1 MSETRSSDT
10 PAPSVHFRAVLFSA
24 IGVWA
29 TYWVLVTI
37 RTFLTDGTE
46 DMAAQLDMMW
56 RRGVVTLTGI
66 AMTLLIWAVLRRM
79 DRRALSARIAAIM
92 LLSLPASL
100 ATAWVN
106 TQIFKSL
113 TKSYS
118 LLDDGRTRITKDAQ
132 GNFVIEQPGQMP
144 LIVNAPRHDD
154 PKDLWQE
161 LTDVALGRYFLLIAW
176 GALYLALANAAAVRD
191 AERRE
196 AELRRAAK
204 AAELRSLRYQVNP
217 HFLFNTLNSLSALVL
232 TGKTAAAEQMIQS
245 IATFYRT
252 SLTGDA
258 TVDVPLADEVR
269 LQELYLEV
277 EAVRFPE
284 RLKTRIDVPDALAG
298 ACVPGLILQPL
309 VENAVKHAV
318 AATTR
323 PVTIRIAARADA
335 ERLSITVIDD
345 GPGKSL
351 NEDGCGIGLTNV
363 RDRLR
368 ARFGDD
374 ATLDVSSHAG
384 FAVTLTM
391 PLSFNDC

>member
-1 MSETRSSDT
+1 MSETPR
-10 PAPSVHFRAVLFSA
+10 APSVSFRTVLFSA
-24 IGVWA
+24 IGVWV
-29 TYWVLVTI
+29 TYFALVTL
-37 RTFLTDGTE
+37 RTLIVEGTA
-46 DMAAQLDMMW
+46 DMGSQYEMMA
-56 RRGVVTLTGI
+56 RRSVVAGTGV
-66 AMTLLIWAVLRRM
+66 AMSLLIWLVLRRM
-79 DRRALSARIAAIM
+79 DARTLRARIAAIM

-106 TQIFKSL
+106 TKIFTSM

-132 GNFVIEQPGQMP
+132 GNFVIETPGQMP
-144 LIVNAPRHDD
+144 LIVNAPHHDD
-154 PKDLWQE
+154 PKEMWQE

-176 GALYLALANAAAVRD
+176 GALYLALANAAVLVD

-258 TVDVPLADEVR
+258 TVDVPLSDEVR

-284 RLKTRIDVPDALAG
+284 RLKTLIEVPDALHS

-318 AATTR
+318 AATMR
-323 PVTIRIAARADA
+323 PVTIRIAARAER

-368 ARFGDD
+368 ARFGDA
-374 ATLDVSSHAG
+374 ATMDISSHAG

-391 PLSFNDC
+391 PLSYNDC

>member
-1 MSETRSSDT
+1 MSESARV
-10 PAPSVHFRAVLFSA
+10 PAVSFKAVLFSA

-29 TYWVLVTI
+29 TYFVLVTL
-37 RTFLTDGTE
+37 RTLIVEGTE
-46 DMAAQLDMMW
+46 DMASQFDMMG
-56 RRGVVTLTGI
+56 RRGVVAGTGI
-66 AMTLLIWAVLRRM
+66 AMTLLIWSVLRRM
-79 DRRALSARIAAIM
+79 DRRTLGARIAAIM

-106 TQIFKSL
+106 TKVFEEMN
-113 TKSYS
+113 KSYS
-118 LLDDGRTRITKDAQ
+118 LLDDGRTRITKDTQ
-132 GNFVIEQPGQMP
+132 GNFVIETPGQMP
-144 LIVNAPRHDD
+144 LIVNAPKHDD
-154 PKDLWQE
+154 PKDMWQE

-176 GALYLALANAAAVRD
+176 GALYLALANAAAIRD

-258 TVDVPLADEVR
+258 TVDVPLSDEVR

-277 EAVRFPE
+277 ETVRFPE
-284 RLKTRIDVPDALAG
+284 RLRTRIDVPDALQN

-323 PVTIRIAARADA
+323 PVTIRIAARATDA
-335 ERLSITVIDD
+335 TLSITVIDD
-345 GPGKSL
+345 GPGTSS
-351 NEDGCGIGLTNV
+351 NADGCGIGLTNV

-368 ARFGDD
+368 ARFGDA
-374 ATLDVSSHAG
+374 ATMDVSSHAG

>member
-1 MSETRSSDT
+1 MSEPPPNS
-10 PAPSVHFRAVLFSA
+10 PSVSFRAVLASA
-24 IGVWA
+24 IGVWT
-29 TYWVLVTI
+29 TYFILVTL
-37 RTFLTDGTE
+37 RNFLIDDG
-46 DMAAQLDMMW
+46 DLAAQFTMMGK
-56 RRGVVTLTGI
+56 RSMVCAAGVVGSLV
-66 AMTLLIWAVLRRM
+66 IWLVLRRM
-79 DRRALSARIAAIM
+79 GARPLWVRIATVM
-92 LLSLPASL
+92 LLALPASL

-106 TQIFKSL
+106 YEVFSDMD
-113 TKSYS
+113 KSYS

-132 GNFVIEQPGQMP
+132 GNYVIETPGRMP
-144 LIVNAPRHDD
+144 LIVNDPHHDD
-154 PKDLWQE
+154 AKSRWQE
-161 LTDVALGRYFLLIAW
+161 LTDIALGRYFLLIAW
-176 GALYLALANAAAVRD
+176 GALYLALANATAVRD

-258 TVDVPLADEVR
+258 TVDVPLSDEVR

-277 EAVRFPE
+277 EGVRFPT
-284 RLKTRIDVPDALAG
+284 RLKTQIDVPDALAG

-323 PVTIRIAARADA
+323 PVTIRIAARTTDTM
-335 ERLSITVIDD
+335 LLLTVIDD
-345 GPGKSL
+345 GPGTSS
-351 NEDGCGIGLTNV
+351 NDEGCGIGLTNV

-368 ARFGDD
+368 ARFGEA
-374 ATLDVSSHAG
+374 ATMDISSHAG

-391 PLSFNDC
+391 PISYNDC